1 MDDTTVKVPVDA
13 LRHGLYVYQLDR
25 PWIETPFLFQG
36 FLISRDDELEMLR
49 EYCQHVI
56 IDVKR
61 SDDNALAGISKET
74 QGKEKDTQS
83 RPSLSERDR
92 ESAFGNK
99 PFPRRARFREL
110 VRIAH
115 EARAQARNAIDHA
128 LHDARLGHAVD
139 VPELRDAVA
148 KMTRAVIG
156 NASAALWLTT
166 LKELSEYTAI
176 HCINVCILSLTFGR
190 HLGLS
195 EAELRNLGIGSLLH
209 DVGKART
216 PVEILEKPGP
226 LTEEEFEIIK
236 RHPEDGYRLMSDAR
250 HMSRQILD
258 IIRLHHERMDGSGY
272 PFGFSR
278 EEIPLH
284 VRLVSIIDAYDA
296 MTSDRTYQAAK
307 SPDAAL
313 KVLYDTRGI
322 RFDNRLVEHFIRCI
336 GIFPVGSVVELDTG
350 AIAVVVAQNPNT
362 NLQPTI
368 LFLRTPDGEP
378 FQKRLLVNLAALGE
392 QEANRLGRRI
402 IRGIDPGTAG
412 IDVSEVTRQEFGLGD
427 MDVPEH

>member
-1 MDDTTVKVPVDA
+1 MEKATVKVPVGL
-13 LRHGLYVYQLDR
+13 LRHGLYVYELDR

-36 FLISRDDELEMLR
+36 FLISSDDELKMLR
-49 EYCQHVI
+49 EYCSHVT
-56 IDVKR
+56 IDVTR
-61 SDDNALAGISKET
+61 SDDNALAEVDSET
-74 QGKEKDTQS
+74 GNAAQDPVHLAEQ
-83 RPSLSERDR
+83 DR
-92 ESAFGNK
+92 EYAFGNN
-99 PFPRRARFREL
+99 PFPRRERFREL

-115 EARAQARNAIDHA
+115 EARAQARTTIDSA
-128 LHDARLGHAVD
+128 LQEARLGHAAD
-139 VPELRDAVA
+139 IPELRDAVA
-148 KMTRAVIG
+148 RMTRSVIG

-176 HCINVCILSLTFGR
+176 HCINVCILALTFGR

-195 EAELRNLGIGSLLH
+195 EAELRNLGIGALLH

-216 PVEILEKPGP
+216 PVEILEKSGP
-226 LTEEEFEIIK
+226 LTAEEFEIIK

-250 HMSRQILD
+250 HMSSQILD

-272 PFGFSR
+272 PFGFTA
-278 EEIPLH
+278 EQIPLH

-296 MTSDRTYQAAK
+296 MTSDRIYQNAK
-307 SPDAAL
+307 SPDTAL
-313 KVLYDTRGI
+313 KIIYESRGN
-322 RFDNRLVEHFIRCI
+322 RYDNRLVEDFIRCI

-378 FQKRLLVNLAALGE
+378 FQKRLLVNLASLGE
-392 QEANRLGRRI
+392 REANRLGHRI
-402 IRGIDPGTAG
+402 VRGIDPNTAG
-412 IDVSEVTRQEFGLGD
+412 IDVPEVARQEFGLDGI
-427 MDVPEH
+427 PEH

>member
-1 MDDTTVKVPVDA
+1 MEKATLKVPVA
-13 LRHGLYVYQLDR
+13 MLRHGLYVYQLDR
-25 PWIETPFLFQG
+25 PWIETPFMFQG
-36 FLISRDDELEMLR
+36 FLISSDEELDTLR
-49 EYCQHVI
+49 EYCAHVI
-56 IDVKR
+56 IDVTR
-61 SDDNALAGISKET
+61 SDENAVSDIDADAE
-74 QGKEKDTQS
+74 S
-83 RPSLSERDR
+83 RDKGEDSVQPASLSERDR

-99 PFPRRARFREL
+99 PFPRRERFREL

-115 EARAQARNAIDHA
+115 EARDQARTAIDSA
-128 LHDARLGHAVD
+128 LSDARLGHAVD
-139 VPELRDAVA
+139 VPELREAVA
-148 KMTRAVIG
+148 RMTRSVIG

-216 PVEILEKPGP
+216 PPEILEKPGS
-226 LTEEEFEIIK
+226 LTAEEFEIIK
-236 RHPEDGYRLMSDAR
+236 RHPEDGYQLMRDAR
-250 HMSRQILD
+250 HMSTQILD

-272 PFGFSR
+272 PFGFT
-278 EEIPLH
+278 EEQIPTH

-296 MTSDRTYQAAK
+296 MTSDRVYQSAK

-313 KVLYDTRGI
+313 KVLYESRGE

-350 AIAVVVAQNPNT
+350 AIAVVVAQNPNMH
-362 NLQPTI
+362 LQPTI

-378 FQKRLLVNLAALGE
+378 FQKRLLVNLAALSE
-392 QEANRLGRRI
+392 QEASRFGRRI
-402 IRGIDPGTAG
+402 IRGLDPNTAG
-412 IDVSEVTRQEFGLGD
+412 IDVPEVARQEFGLA
-427 MDVPEH
+427 DVPQH

>member
-1 MDDTTVKVPVDA
+1 MDDSTLKVPVGF
-13 LRHGLYVYQLDR
+13 LRHGLYVYELDR

-36 FLISRDDELEMLR
+36 FRISSDDELAMLR
-49 EYCQHVI
+49 EYCSYVI
-56 IDVKR
+56 IDVAR
-61 SDDNALAGISKET
+61 SDEEAVTATESET
-74 QGKEKDTQS
+74 RGEARDSTS
-83 RPSLSERDR
+83 APPLSEHDR

-99 PFPRRARFREL
+99 PFPRRDRFREL

-115 EARAQARNAIDHA
+115 QARDEARTAIDSA
-128 LHDARLGHAVD
+128 LRDARLGHAVD
-139 VPELRDAVA
+139 VPELRNAVA
-148 KMTRAVIG
+148 RMTRAVIG

-195 EAELRNLGIGSLLH
+195 EAELRNLGIGALLH

-216 PVEILEKPGP
+216 PPEILEKPGP

-236 RHPEDGYRLMSDAR
+236 RHPEDGYRLLSDAR

-272 PFGFSR
+272 TFGHSGDD
-278 EEIPLH
+278 IPLH

-296 MTSDRTYQAAK
+296 MTSDRVYQNAK
-307 SPDAAL
+307 SPDMAL
-313 KVLYDTRGI
+313 KTLYDARGQ

-350 AIAVVVAQNPNT
+350 AIAVVVAQNPNAS
-362 NLQPTI
+362 LQPTI

-392 QEANRLGRRI
+392 READRLGHRI
-402 IRGIDPGTAG
+402 VRGLDPAAAG
-412 IDVSEVTRQEFGLGD
+412 IDVPDVARHEFGLE
-427 MDVPEH
+427 DVPKH